1 MSKKSEASIVA
12 VDHWRANVAAVLVDD
27 GGRVLLGVAGNHSPY
42 YHFPQGGVRRGE
54 TMLEAVLRE
63 LGEETGLP
71 CDGVRVVARYGGL
84 RYRYRSKNRKRERW
98 EGQEQTY
105 FLLRWPGLFPENL
118 KATSPE
124 FVRLLCLPWQE
135 LEPALF
141 VPFKQ
146 EVATAVLE
154 HFFPAHLR
162 ESECTPAEIEA
173 YWALACRT
181 ERYLSRAGQ
190 RPLLLPANLSL
201 GCRSSSLPDTSLP
214 DALPSDAPPSGEPLP
229 EAFAGPTEA
238 PEAPGALV
246 LGETEGDRGE
256 GGERGAAAALPELPI
271 CDADDDALFGGGKEE
286 AEGFLADA
294 QRELQQLQRAAAK
307 RGEALIVLALGLP
320 GSGRRGLLRQIGR
333 CLDPLR
339 LAVGRARPEHVA
351 ESLTERLLALHP
363 EPGTVVLLL
372 NNPYDTLMRD
382 EEAAAAWSR
391 NGSLTPAARQALAE
405 LSAAEQRLRERG
417 LRVLHLF
424 LNEAPPA
431 SQRPQKTS
439 SSTRG
444 EGVDGA
450 GHDTEAPSSAPDG
463 EESDSTRLA
472 ASSSA
477 DPRADGCAECSGREL
492 DDSAESSGLSG
503 DGEAAAAEACDEGR
517 GEDAAKASERR
528 VMFAWASRLM
538 EADDWLILPSARRW
552 YRNLVAVRAVAEALG
567 SP

>member
-1 MSKKSEASIVA
+1 MSKKSDESIVA

-54 TMLEAVLRE
+54 TMREAVLRE

-118 KATSPE
+118 KATGPE

-162 ESECTPAEIEA
+162 EGECTPAEIEA

-181 ERYLSRAGQ
+181 ARYLSRSGQ
-190 RPLLLPANLSL
+190 RPQLLPAPQLPESRSASLSNEARP
-201 GCRSSSLPDTSLP
+201 GALPP
-214 DALPSDAPPSGEPLP
+214 DAPLP
-229 EAFAGPTEA
+229 GAFACPSEA
-238 PEAPGALV
+238 PEAPEAPACGKAEGSG
-246 LGETEGDRGE
+246 GEDGDRG
-256 GGERGAAAALPELPI
+256 ATSALSELPI

-307 RGEALIVLALGLP
+307 RGEALIVLALGPP

-339 LAVGRARPEHVA
+339 LAVGRARPEHVEEA
-351 ESLTERLLALHP
+351 LTERLDALNP

-372 NNPYDTLMRD
+372 NSPYDTLMRD
-382 EEAAAAWSR
+382 EQAAAEWSR
-391 NGSLTPAARQALAE
+391 SGSLTPVARQALE
-405 LSAAEQRLRERG
+405 SLEQAEQRLRERG

-424 LNEAPPA
+424 LNEPSSA
-431 SQRPQKTS
+431 SRQPQKTS
-439 SSTRG
+439 PSTRG

-450 GHDTEAPSSAPDG
+450 GHDTEAPASAPDG
-463 EESDSTRLA
+463 DESESTRLA
-472 ASSSA
+472 ASCA
-477 DPRADGCAECSGREL
+477 DPRAGGCAEYFAREL
-492 DDSAESSGLSG
+492 DDSAESFGLSG
-503 DGEAAAAEACDEGR
+503 DGEAAAAEACDEGS

-538 EADDWLILPSARRW
+538 EERDWLLLPSSRRW